1 MATYSYRCREHG
13 EFDARLPL
21 GAAPGSRA
29 CPVCDTPAPR
39 RWSGVAL
46 LGQGPATTL
55 IDRCERSRTEPEVV
69 TSIPAR
75 ARTARQPVASAAAH
89 RLPRP

>member
-1 MATYSYRCREHG
+1 MATYSYRCRVHG

-21 GAAPGSRA
+21 GAAPGSRG
-29 CPVCDTPAPR
+29 CPVCGTQAPR

-46 LGQGPATTL
+46 LGRGPAVAL
-55 IDRCERSRTEPEVV
+55 VDRCERSRTEPEVV

-75 ARTARQPVASAAAH
+75 PRTARRPAPSAAAH